1 MSQDIEYNVLGCK
14 VRVRADK
21 ARPDQ
26 TESNNAKAVVELI
39 NAEIQQLKSARPQ
52 LRDTDVAVL
61 VALKMATEKLQLE
74 DEYKQN
80 ILRLEESLETALQAL
95 NVEAN

>member
-14 VRVRADK
+14 VRL
-21 ARPDQ
+21 RPDQ
-26 TESNNAKAVVELI
+26 NDSHNAKAVIDLV
-39 NAEIQQLKSARPQ
+39 NAEISALKINRPQ
-52 LRDTDVAVL
+52 LRDTDIAVL

-80 ILRLEESLETALQAL
+80 IFKLEESLETALQAL